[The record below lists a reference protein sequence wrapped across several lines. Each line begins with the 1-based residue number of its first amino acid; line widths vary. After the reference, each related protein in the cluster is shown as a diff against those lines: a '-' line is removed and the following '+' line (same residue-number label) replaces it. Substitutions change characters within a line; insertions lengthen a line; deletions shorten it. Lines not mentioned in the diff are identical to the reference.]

1 MAEKVTVTGR
11 ISRVETK
18 FAYINTSRGSVF
30 CPLAAAIPPTDNVP
44 NFSIRYGVGDL
55 VHVTMVPQDGKNGCY
70 WRAVKV
76 RRVNKVKDTTTV
88 RSAVAH
94 ATPGTNEPKND
105 VITNK
110 SAIITNVSET
120 LAYGHSDKLGSI
132 FIPGAAFSSEEVT
145 RLNSY
150 LNLGDEV
157 IVSIRPQTDVNG
169 CKWIAVSA
177 TKKKKSKQPHIT
189 GSGKI
194 VELKKCSASVWCPN
208 NGQIQCSILCWTGGD
223 GGKNAKFLTDIL
235 NIGDT
240 VLFTATKRDGEQHW
254 KAVKW
259 TASGFRIGEERVQL
273 ADSYTQTAIS
283 TSEITQRYVA
293 STLGELLAE
302 KATLKCILG

>member
-70 WRAVKV
+70 WRAV
-76 RRVNKVKDTTTV
+76 
-88 RSAVAH
+88 
-94 ATPGTNEPKND
+94 
-105 VITNK
+105 K

-189 GSGKI
+189 GTSYLSCLPSDNMAD
-194 VELKKCSASVWCPN
+194 E
-208 NGQIQCSILCWTGGD
+208 GD
-223 GGKNAKFLTDIL
+223 PCL
-235 NIGDT
+235 
-240 VLFTATKRDGEQHW
+240 VLFECSVQPPKCL
-254 KAVKW
+254 
-259 TASGFRIGEERVQL
+259 RI
-273 ADSYTQTAIS
+273 TAIPPDLVPVMK
-283 TSEITQRYVA
+283 Y
-293 STLGELLAE
+293 LLVKFRE
-302 KATLKCILG
+302 YEQNSL